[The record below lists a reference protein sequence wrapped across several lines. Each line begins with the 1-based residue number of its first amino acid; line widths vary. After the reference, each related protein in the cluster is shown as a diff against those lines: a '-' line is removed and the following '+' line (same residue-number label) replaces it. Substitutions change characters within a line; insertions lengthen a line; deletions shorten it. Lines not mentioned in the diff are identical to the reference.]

1 MASHERPSV
10 EDIATCYSTPGHMEF
25 ERRLQEARGLLD
37 AGMTEPDVAEAV
49 LWSVQEL
56 RHAIRAG
63 ERIREVA

>member
-1 MASHERPSV
+1 
-10 EDIATCYSTPGHMEF
+10 MEF